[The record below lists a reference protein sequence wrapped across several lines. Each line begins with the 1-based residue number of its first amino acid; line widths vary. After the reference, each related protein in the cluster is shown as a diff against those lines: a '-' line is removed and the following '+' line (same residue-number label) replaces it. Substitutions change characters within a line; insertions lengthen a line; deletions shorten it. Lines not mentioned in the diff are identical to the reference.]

1 MKCHKHWTVS
11 LCGSILPP
19 CVFIELLV
27 ILLLIALPYDF
38 LSKSGG
44 NGGRDRN

>member
-19 CVFIELLV
+19 CVFTELLV
-27 ILLLIALPYDF
+27 ILFSLPLPYD
-38 LSKSGG
+38 LLNEVNSGAEA
-44 NGGRDRN
+44 